1 MFVTHD
7 QEEALS
13 IADRVGV
20 MRQGK
25 LSGDVAGQV
34 DRPSVEAALAP
45 GASVEVSLPAQP
57 VLVAG
62 RRVS

>member
-1 MFVTHD
+1 M
-7 QEEALS
+7 
-13 IADRVGV
+13 ADRVGV

-25 LSGDVAGQV
+25 LSGDVAVQV
-34 DRPSVEAALAP
+34 DRPSVEAAALAP